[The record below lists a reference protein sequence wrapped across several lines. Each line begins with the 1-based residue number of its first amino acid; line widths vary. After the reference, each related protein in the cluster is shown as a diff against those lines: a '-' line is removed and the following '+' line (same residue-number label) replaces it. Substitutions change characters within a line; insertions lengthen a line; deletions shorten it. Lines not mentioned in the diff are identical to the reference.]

1 MPFKHILIPTDGSEL
16 SRRAIATA
24 VTLAAE
30 EHAKVTG
37 LYVGDI
43 MCLATVETNPRQIM
57 REMAQARTTAQRN
70 LGEVEQA
77 ARAAGVDC
85 ETYFEE
91 ENRSV
96 PDAIAHITQQR
107 KCDLVVMGT
116 NGRHGLAAMLKPSN
130 ATAVAKYL
138 AVPVLVVH

>member
-1 MPFKHILIPTDGSEL
+1 MYKHILVPTDGSAL

-37 LYVGDI
+37 LYVADI
-43 MCLATVETNPRQIM
+43 MSLATVETNPRQLA
-57 REMAQARTTAQRN
+57 RDMAQAQSTARWN

-77 ARAAGVDC
+77 ARAAGVEC
-85 ETYFEE
+85 ETFFEE

-96 PDAIAHITQQR
+96 PDAIAHITEQR
-107 KCDLVVMGT
+107 QCDLVVMGT
-116 NGRHGLAAMLKPSN
+116 NARHGLAAMLRPSN
-130 ATAVAKYL
+130 AKEVAKYL
-138 AVPVLVVH
+138 SVPVLVVH

>member
-1 MPFKHILIPTDGSEL
+1 MPR
-16 SRRAIATA
+16 SRRDQPAATRA
-24 VTLAAE
+24 GNGASAD
-30 EHAKVTG
+30 H
-37 LYVGDI
+37 
-43 MCLATVETNPRQIM
+43 CR
-57 REMAQARTTAQRN
+57 RN

-96 PDAIAHITQQR
+96 PDAIAHITQQK

-130 ATAVAKYL
+130 AKAVAKYL
-138 AVPVLVVH
+138 AVPILVVH

>member
-1 MPFKHILIPTDGSEL
+1 MFAVALFHFYPSTGIGNFQVNWDGWYKILARMARFSKTHTWPISGVLED
-16 SRRAIATA
+16 
-24 VTLAAE
+24 
-30 EHAKVTG
+30 
-37 LYVGDI
+37 
-43 MCLATVETNPRQIM
+43 PRQLA
-57 REMAQARTTAQRN
+57 REMEQARTTARRN
-70 LGEVEQA
+70 PGEVEQA

-91 ENRSV
+91 ENQSV
-96 PDAIAHITQQR
+96 PDAIAHFTQQK

-130 ATAVAKYL
+130 AKAVAKYL